1 VSRYTDDSLQRVRDA
16 VEMVDLVG
24 TRTELRRA
32 GVNRYEG
39 LCPFHDERTPSFGID
54 PTQKLFYCFGCGEG
68 GDALKFVQLTEGLD
82 FKGALEYLAD
92 RYGVQ
97 LEPVEED
104 PATAARRQE
113 RERLLEL
120 LERTAAFYVRYLWD
134 SAEAEPA
141 RAYVASRGLDEA
153 VLREFRVGYA
163 PSAYDTL
170 LRSVRRAGFSNR
182 EVYDAG
188 LAQRAKGEGALYD
201 RFRRRI
207 MFPLCDLRGRVLGFG
222 ARALGEDQRPKYL
235 NSADNRVYHKGQ
247 NLFGADIARAA
258 ATKAGNVI
266 VAEGYTD
273 VIAMH
278 QAGLRNTVGLM
289 GTALT
294 EEQVGE
300 LTRLAPRVQ
309 LALDADG
316 AGQDAMLRAA
326 RVAAGRRLELRVV
339 PLPAG
344 TDPAD
349 LVAAEGARAM
359 QRLVDQSV
367 PFVRFRVERELTTG
381 DLTSAEGKDAVIAA
395 LRPVFA
401 QIPPSALREELV
413 ALVSDRTDLAPALVG
428 SWLAQGARRGG
439 GPGDGARGGRARGGA
454 GGDRGPGGG
463 SGGRGPGGAAAG
475 EDEWLGDPRPR
486 DERGAGG
493 RSAAPAPFASLDAA
507 ARAERAFLAQCL
519 AVPSA
524 GKAALAELDLQAA
537 FTSDLTRRAAVHLRD
552 HLDAPA
558 RGIAEDDSPLSGL
571 IAELSVRAS
580 LERGSTAALEGES
593 LNLELL
599 RLERAIASARSEG
612 RGDVAPLVA
621 RREELR
627 HRRDRAIERAMAET
641 PGAD

>member
-1 VSRYTDDSLQRVRDA
+1 MTRYTDDSLEKVRDA

-54 PTQKLFYCFGCGEG
+54 PVKKVYYCFGCGEG
-68 GDALKFVQLTEGLD
+68 GDAFDFVRMTEGLD
-82 FKGALEYLAD
+82 FKGALEHLAD
-92 RYGVQ
+92 RYGVR

-104 PATAARRQE
+104 PATAARRLE

-120 LERTAAFYVRYLWD
+120 LERTATFYVRYLWD
-134 SAEAEPA
+134 SGEAAPA
-141 RAYVASRGLDEA
+141 REYLASRGLDEA

-170 LRSVRRAGFSNR
+170 LHAVRRGGFSNR
-182 EVYDAG
+182 EVFDAG
-188 LAQRAKGEGALYD
+188 LAVRSKGEGMLYD

-222 ARALGEDQRPKYL
+222 ARALGADQKPKYV
-235 NSADNRVYHKGQ
+235 NSSDNAVYHKGRH
-247 NLFGADIARAA
+247 LFGADIARAA
-258 ATKAGNVI
+258 ATKAGSVI

-300 LTRLAPRVQ
+300 LSRLAPRVQ

-316 AGQDAMLRAA
+316 AGQEAMLRAA

-344 TDPAD
+344 ADPAD

-359 QRLVDQSV
+359 QRLVDTSV
-367 PFVRFRVERELTTG
+367 PFVRFRVERELSTG
-381 DLTSAEGKDAVIAA
+381 DLASAEGKDAVIGA
-395 LRPVFA
+395 LGPVFA

-413 ALVSDRTDLAPALVG
+413 ALVADRTDLGPAMVA
-428 SWLAQGARRGG
+428 SWLAQGA
-439 GPGDGARGGRARGGA
+439 GRPAAARGGA
-454 GGDRGPGGG
+454 PPSGPAPE
-463 SGGRGPGGAAAG
+463 RPPGAAPP
-475 EDEWLGDPRPR
+475 PR
-486 DERGAGG
+486 
-493 RSAAPAPFASLDAA
+493 SLDAA
-507 ARAERAFLAQCL
+507 ARAERDFLVQCV

-524 GKAALAELDLQAA
+524 AAADLAAMDIETA
-537 FTSDLTRRAAVHLRD
+537 FTDELMRRAALHLRD
-552 HLDAPA
+552 HADAPTDGLA
-558 RGIAEDDSPLSGL
+558 PDDPLVRL
-571 IAELSVRAS
+571 MAELAVRATT
-580 LERGSTAALEGES
+580 ERASAGAFRGAG
-593 LNLELL
+593 LNLELAAIRREKAAARAEGRPL
-599 RLERAIASARSEG
+599 AQIIARERA
-612 RGDVAPLVA
+612 LK
-621 RREELR
+621 EEWNR
-627 HRRDRAIERAMAET
+627 TAEQDLAESQPAT
-641 PGAD
+641 

>member
-1 VSRYTDDSLQRVRDA
+1 MTRYTDDSKERVRDA

-54 PTQKLFYCFGCGEG
+54 PAQKLFYCFGCGEG
-68 GDALKFVQLTEGLD
+68 GDAFKFVQLTEGLD

-92 RYGVQ
+92 RYGVK

-104 PATAARRQE
+104 PATAERRRE

-120 LERTAAFYVRYLWD
+120 LERTATFYVRYLWD
-134 SAEAEPA
+134 SGEAAPA
-141 RAYVASRGLDEA
+141 RDYLASRGLDEA

-170 LRSVRRAGFSNR
+170 LRSVRKAGFSNR

-188 LAQRAKGEGALYD
+188 LAQRAKGEGMLYD

-207 MFPLCDLRGRVLGFG
+207 MFPLCDMRGRVLGFG
-222 ARALGEDQRPKYL
+222 ARALGADQKPKYL
-235 NSADNRVYHKGQ
+235 NSAEGIVYHKGR

-258 ATKAGNVI
+258 ATKAGSVI

-300 LTRLAPRVQ
+300 LSRLAPRIQ

-316 AGQDAMLRAA
+316 AGQEAMLRAA

-339 PLPAG
+339 PLPPG

-349 LVAAEGARAM
+349 LVAAEGARAV
-359 QRLVDQSV
+359 QRLVDTSV
-367 PFVRFRVERELTTG
+367 PFVRFRVERELSTG
-381 DLTSAEGKDAVIAA
+381 DTGTAEGKDAVISA

-401 QIPPSALREELV
+401 QIPPSALREELI
-413 ALVSDRTDLAPALVG
+413 ALVADRTDLSPALVG
-428 SWLAQGARRGG
+428 SWLAQGAGARAGAGERGAFGRDREGEAGG
-439 GPGDGARGGRARGGA
+439 GPSTRPPRAVDAFVEAEQEFLVACLAAPKA
-454 GGDRGPGGG
+454 GGE
-463 SGGRGPGGAAAG
+463 A
-475 EDEWLGDPRPR
+475 LT
-486 DERGAGG
+486 
-493 RSAAPAPFASLDAA
+493 SLD
-507 ARAERAFLAQCL
+507 
-519 AVPSA
+519 V
-524 GKAALAELDLQAA
+524 DAA
-537 FTSDLTRRAAVHLRD
+537 FTDDLTRRAARHLRD
-552 HLDAPA
+552 HLQAPLE
-558 RGIAEDDSPLSGL
+558 RLGPEDGELSTL
-571 IAELSVRAS
+571 IAKLSVRAAQA
-580 LERGSTAALEGES
+580 LGSADSIEGAAI
-593 LNLELL
+593 NMELM
-599 RLERAIASARSEG
+599 R
-612 RGDVAPLVA
+612 V
-621 RREELR
+621 
-627 HRRDRAIERAMAET
+627 RRDKAAARASGQGGVAQLAAREDDLRRRLDRIIERAMAT
-641 PGAD
+641 QGGDVPR

>member
-1 VSRYTDDSLQRVRDA
+1 VTRYTDDSLQRVRDA

-24 TRTELRRA
+24 SRTELRRA

-92 RYGVQ
+92 RYGVR
-97 LEPVEED
+97 LELVEED
-104 PATAARRQE
+104 PATAERRQA

-120 LERTAAFYVRYLWD
+120 LERTATFYVRYLWD
-134 SAEAEPA
+134 SGEAAPA
-141 RAYVASRGLDEA
+141 RAYLAERGLDEA

-163 PSAYDTL
+163 PSAHDTL
-170 LRSVRRAGFSNR
+170 LRAVRRAGFSNR

-188 LAQRAKGEGALYD
+188 LAQRAKGEGMLYD

-207 MFPLCDLRGRVLGFG
+207 MFPLCDMRGRVLGFG
-222 ARALGEDQRPKYL
+222 ARALGAGQRPKYL
-235 NSADNRVYHKGQ
+235 NSSDGVVYHKGRH
-247 NLFGADIARAA
+247 LFGADIARAA
-258 ATKAGNVI
+258 ATKAGSVI

-300 LTRLAPRVQ
+300 LARLAPRVQ

-316 AGQDAMLRAA
+316 AGQEAMLRAA

-359 QRLVDQSV
+359 QRLVDASV
-367 PFVRFRVERELTTG
+367 PFVRFRVERELSSG
-381 DLTSAEGKDAVIAA
+381 DLSTAEGKDAVIAA

-401 QIPPSALREELV
+401 QIPPSALREELIARV
-413 ALVSDRTDLAPALVG
+413 ADRTDLSPALVG
-428 SWLAQGARRGG
+428 SWLAQGARSG
-439 GPGDGARGGRARGGA
+439 GGA
-454 GGDRGPGGG
+454 GRGRPAGPAGRGRGAEDEGPGRFEGG
-463 SGGRGPGGAAAG
+463 DPPSPQRRPLDALAEAEQEFLSACLATPSAGAAALA
-475 EDEWLGDPRPR
+475 EADLDAMFADELARRAAHHLRAHIHAPLEGVAPDDTELAALLAKLSVRAAQALGSADSL
-486 DERGAGG
+486 RGAALALELH
-493 RSAAPAPFASLDAA
+493 RLRRDIAA
-507 ARAERAFLAQCL
+507 ARASGQGGIAQLRAREDQLR
-519 AVPSA
+519 
-524 GKAALAELDLQAA
+524 AELD
-537 FTSDLTRRAAVHLRD
+537 RV
-552 HLDAPA
+552 
-558 RGIAEDDSPLSGL
+558 
-571 IAELSVRAS
+571 
-580 LERGSTAALEGES
+580 
-593 LNLELL
+593 
-599 RLERAIASARSEG
+599 
-612 RGDVAPLVA
+612 
-621 RREELR
+621 
-627 HRRDRAIERAMAET
+627 IERAMAT
-641 PGAD
+641 QSSGDTGA